1 MWYVQKANIQMK
13 DNVFYEITQKEP
25 DSYLLSFDEGE
36 GNPLFAAAVAIT
48 EAGLETTGLHIRYA
62 G

>member
-1 MWYVQKANIQMK
+1 MWYVQKTDIQMK
-13 DNVFYEITQKEP
+13 GNVFYEITQTEP
-25 DSYLLSFDEGE
+25 AAYLLVFDAGE

>member
-1 MWYVQKANIQMK
+1 MWYVQKTDIQMK
-13 DNVFYEITQKEP
+13 DNVFYEITQTEP
-25 DSYLLSFDEGE
+25 DSYLLAFDALEE
-36 GNPLFAAAVAIT
+36 NPLFAAAVAIT